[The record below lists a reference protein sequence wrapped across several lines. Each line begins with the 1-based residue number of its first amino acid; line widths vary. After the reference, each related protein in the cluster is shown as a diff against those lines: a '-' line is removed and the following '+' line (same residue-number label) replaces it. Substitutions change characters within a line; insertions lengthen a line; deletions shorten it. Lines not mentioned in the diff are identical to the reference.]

1 MNFLAT
7 LDAAQV
13 GGFPE
18 SCSKTRPPRAS
29 LCTQGQEPK
38 AQRFVDLPPVHK
50 PRWGLL
56 VGGGGGRAGEQPRE
70 GVGSGGGG
78 GGVCGGAGSL
88 SALNRQG

>member
-56 VGGGGGRAGEQPRE
+56 VGEGEAGRESSRGRESEAEGEAG
-70 GVGSGGGG
+70 V
-78 GGVCGGAGSL
+78 
-88 SALNRQG
+88 SAEEPAAFLP